1 MSDDDAPGYV
11 NVQTFEQPEQIG
23 ADERA
28 EMQGLS
34 LDEMRRLDGKGDVA
48 DVRDGMPRFPEPR
61 VGKSNT
67 GVKGVLQDFE
77 EAKLRLRARR
87 LEKKLT
93 AERAISRCLTA
104 SIGSRCDDQLADTIC
119 SLLLTLHCRLAVG
132 DERLAVSTPAA
143 APAAAQSGPDADA
156 EDEFD
161 WDDDADPFFEKY
173 RAERLAAL
181 TQQQEQAADRC
192 EASVVLFNIFFFFF
206 NI

>member
-48 DVRDGMPRFPEPR
+48 DVRDEMRPR

-87 LEKKLT
+87 LEKKLA
-93 AERAISRCLTA
+93 AERAISRYPTA
-104 SIGSRCDDQLADTIC
+104 MII
-119 SLLLTLHCRLAVG
+119 
-132 DERLAVSTPAA
+132 
-143 APAAAQSGPDADA
+143 
-156 EDEFD
+156 
-161 WDDDADPFFEKY
+161 
-173 RAERLAAL
+173 
-181 TQQQEQAADRC
+181 
-192 EASVVLFNIFFFFF
+192 
-206 NI
+206 